1 MKKRMTGIFLALVFV
16 ISSSNAAW
24 ARENDSPDADLAEIE
39 GVSDLTVEKFGLELE
54 EPFDIMEN
62 KGIKVKT
69 IEQLSI
75 QEGLESE
82 INSINEDEDI
92 SVEVILEEEIDITE
106 DLTDLQKSA
115 AEEEAEPQKPVTE
128 QTEEIEKVDMEPAS
142 LCDIVVDELVR
153 AAGEPDPF
161 IALKDSKVKVVIA
174 NIGTVATGNFT
185 SALKIDGR
193 IMALFTVDSLES
205 YKGVRYTVVLRE
217 VPGGTHKVE
226 IVGDYNNLIKESNE
240 SNNAASN
247 NFYWQGTPNLKVEF
261 LTAEG
266 KSPYEVG
273 TGVDFTFKVINNG
286 SSAINGKIP
295 VVLKVDGE
303 VLATWVVKDWARNE
317 YLMQVFNLSF
327 ERAGVYRVEIE
338 ADPNNEIAEISEID
352 NVKDKLCE
360 ALMAPKL
367 RISGRVAPY
376 FRHSHDQSETAV
388 STPLKGFKV
397 IIMDKDSYFDDRL
410 AVVYTDA
417 NGYFDVFVNNQPS
430 EGGVD
435 LYLRLELD
443 DDEIQIRPYSKS
455 AEPYFWQ
462 SSVQNNIQAAQYDFG
477 LLPLHSLDFNLE
489 GAFSIWHWIK
499 KGNDY
504 YKANSNNS
512 SSLPKVFVD
521 WEDNQGEGSS
531 CVGDVITISGIKG
544 TVNDKDYEKDCFDGD
559 VILHEYGHFIMAY
572 TGGDVPGAGGEHFYT
587 KPSSLP
593 VAYSE
598 AWAHFFSCAVR
609 NDYEI
614 KDTDLNSWFGA
625 DIEQPAAISSSSSS
639 NSLTP
644 LVNNNYE
651 ENAKYELNVAAVLWD
666 LFDDH
671 KDGIDQVSHDFSV
684 IDDVMA
690 AQTHKH
696 IYDFYDQWF
705 RTASS
710 SYSRKDLWEIF
721 ESRKCSYDQQVPVVS
736 LSVNGFTAE
745 GTASDDIAVTRHE
758 WYVDDIYY
766 SGKTGSNGFFDGR
779 LLPPGNHK
787 LEFRAYDPEGEKV
800 FQIDADGNENRPR
813 KERYGKAKTQIV
825 IKRRTSVLRPPVE
838 TKAEILKTN
847 PRNVRECRERLLSL
861 VQPNE
866 RIIADKIDLLLA
878 EDAVEQTAVVGREE
892 DLTIYPH
899 IVGVCQDIYLYAPNG
914 KLYRKYNDAM
924 PDAPGPDRPIVV
936 KNAEPGEWKIKIT
949 FSAAKEKEPEL
960 WADLET
966 PIALIMT
973 AKPTAVMFDFP
984 QLINDRF
991 TNDKAAI
998 LDLIERHR
1006 QDSAIN
1012 VYLNGTLVTER
1023 IGDLAEGKN
1032 RILMERIKD
1041 GICSDPRGKTFI
1053 LDTIAP
1059 EIYLGVPQEIVTAKD
1074 NVLLQGGFSADVH
1087 EVFINGVRQVR
1098 SEFGDGFIKS
1108 FYLNEGI
1115 NTFVI
1120 KVVDQAGNETETT
1133 VTVLRILTTP
1143 IVNEKANPSAMLG
1156 E

>member
-128 QTEEIEKVDMEPAS
+128 QTEEIEKVDMELAS

-205 YKGVRYTVVLRE
+205 YKGVRYTVVLKE

-247 NFYWQGTPNLKVEF
+247 NFYWQGTPNLKVEV

-303 VLATWVVKDWARNE
+303 VLATWVVKD
-317 YLMQVFNLSF
+317 L
-327 ERAGVYRVEIE
+327 
-338 ADPNNEIAEISEID
+338 
-352 NVKDKLCE
+352 
-360 ALMAPKL
+360 
-367 RISGRVAPY
+367 
-376 FRHSHDQSETAV
+376 
-388 STPLKGFKV
+388 
-397 IIMDKDSYFDDRL
+397 YFDDRL
-410 AVVYTDA
+410 AVVYTDT

-455 AEPYFWQ
+455 TEPYFWQ

-671 KDGIDQVSHDFSV
+671 KDGIDQVSH
-684 IDDVMA
+684 
-690 AQTHKH
+690 
-696 IYDFYDQWF
+696 
-705 RTASS
+705 
-710 SYSRKDLWEIF
+710 
-721 ESRKCSYDQQVPVVS
+721 
-736 LSVNGFTAE
+736 
-745 GTASDDIAVTRHE
+745 
-758 WYVDDIYY
+758 
-766 SGKTGSNGFFDGR
+766 GSNGFFDGQ
-779 LLPPGNHK
+779 LLPPGNYK

-825 IKRRTSVLRPPVE
+825 IKRRTSVSQLPVE

-847 PRNVRECRERLLSL
+847 PKNVRECRERLLSL

-1041 GICSDPRGKTFI
+1041 GICSDPRGKDFI
-1053 LDTIAP
+1053 LDTIVP

-1074 NVLLQGGFSADVH
+1074 NVLLQGGFSADVY

>member
-128 QTEEIEKVDMEPAS
+128 QTEEIEKVDMELAS

-205 YKGVRYTVVLRE
+205 YKGVRYTVVLKE

-247 NFYWQGTPNLKVEF
+247 NFYWQGTPNLKVEV

-303 VLATWVVKDWARNE
+303 VLATWVVKD
-317 YLMQVFNLSF
+317 L
-327 ERAGVYRVEIE
+327 
-338 ADPNNEIAEISEID
+338 
-352 NVKDKLCE
+352 
-360 ALMAPKL
+360 
-367 RISGRVAPY
+367 
-376 FRHSHDQSETAV
+376 
-388 STPLKGFKV
+388 
-397 IIMDKDSYFDDRL
+397 YFDDRL

-435 LYLRLELD
+435 LYLQLELD

-455 AEPYFWQ
+455 TEPYFWQ

-521 WEDNQGEGSS
+521 WEDNQVSTSNHNGG
-531 CVGDVITISGIKG
+531 VIMISGIG
-544 TVNDKDYEKDCFDGD
+544 DKDCFDGD

-671 KDGIDQVSHDFSV
+671 KDGIDQVSH
-684 IDDVMA
+684 
-690 AQTHKH
+690 
-696 IYDFYDQWF
+696 
-705 RTASS
+705 
-710 SYSRKDLWEIF
+710 
-721 ESRKCSYDQQVPVVS
+721 
-736 LSVNGFTAE
+736 
-745 GTASDDIAVTRHE
+745 
-758 WYVDDIYY
+758 
-766 SGKTGSNGFFDGR
+766 GSNGFFDGQ
-779 LLPPGNHK
+779 LLPPGNYK

-800 FQIDADGNENRPR
+800 FQIDAKGNENRPR

-1023 IGDLAEGKN
+1023 IGDLAEGEN
-1032 RILMERIKD
+1032 EILMERIKD
-1041 GICSDPRGKTFI
+1041 GICSDLRGKDFI

-1059 EIYLGVPQEIVTAKD
+1059 EIYLGVPQEIVTTKD
-1074 NVLLQGGFSADVH
+1074 KVLLQGGFSADVH
-1087 EVFINGVRQVR
+1087 EVFVNGVRQVR
-1098 SEFGDGFIKS
+1098 GEFGDGFTTS

>member
-1 MKKRMTGIFLALVFV
+1 MEDNTTKKRMTGIFLALVFV

-128 QTEEIEKVDMEPAS
+128 QTEEIEKVDMELAS

-161 IALKDSKVKVVIA
+161 IELKDSKVKVVIA

-205 YKGVRYTVVLRE
+205 YKGVRYTVVLKE

-247 NFYWQGTPNLKVEF
+247 NFYWQGTPNLKVEV

-303 VLATWVVKDWARNE
+303 VLATWVIKD
-317 YLMQVFNLSF
+317 L
-327 ERAGVYRVEIE
+327 
-338 ADPNNEIAEISEID
+338 
-352 NVKDKLCE
+352 
-360 ALMAPKL
+360 
-367 RISGRVAPY
+367 
-376 FRHSHDQSETAV
+376 
-388 STPLKGFKV
+388 
-397 IIMDKDSYFDDRL
+397 YFDDRL
-410 AVVYTDA
+410 AVVYTDT

-455 AEPYFWQ
+455 TEPYFWQ

-521 WEDNQGEGSS
+521 WEDNQVSTSNHNGG
-531 CVGDVITISGIKG
+531 VIMISGIG
-544 TVNDKDYEKDCFDGD
+544 DKDCFDGD

-593 VAYSE
+593 VAYNE

-625 DIEQPAAISSSSSS
+625 DIEQPAAIGSSSSS

-671 KDGIDQVSHDFSV
+671 KDGIDQVSH
-684 IDDVMA
+684 
-690 AQTHKH
+690 
-696 IYDFYDQWF
+696 
-705 RTASS
+705 
-710 SYSRKDLWEIF
+710 
-721 ESRKCSYDQQVPVVS
+721 
-736 LSVNGFTAE
+736 
-745 GTASDDIAVTRHE
+745 
-758 WYVDDIYY
+758 
-766 SGKTGSNGFFDGR
+766 GSNGFFDGQF
-779 LLPPGNHK
+779 LLPGNYK

-800 FQIDADGNENRPR
+800 FQIDAKGNENRPR

-825 IKRRTSVLRPPVE
+825 IKKRTSVSHPPVE

-847 PRNVRECRERLLSL
+847 PKNVRECRERLLSL

-1041 GICSDPRGKTFI
+1041 GICSDPRGKDFI
-1053 LDTIAP
+1053 LDTIVP

-1087 EVFINGVRQVR
+1087 EVFVNGVRQVR
-1098 SEFGDGFIKS
+1098 GEFGDGFTTS

-1133 VTVLRILTTP
+1133 VTVLRILTIP

>member
-39 GVSDLTVEKFGLELE
+39 GVSDLTVEKLGLELE

-247 NFYWQGTPNLKVEF
+247 NFYWQGTPNLKVEV

-303 VLATWVVKDWARNE
+303 VLATWVVKD
-317 YLMQVFNLSF
+317 L
-327 ERAGVYRVEIE
+327 
-338 ADPNNEIAEISEID
+338 
-352 NVKDKLCE
+352 
-360 ALMAPKL
+360 
-367 RISGRVAPY
+367 
-376 FRHSHDQSETAV
+376 
-388 STPLKGFKV
+388 
-397 IIMDKDSYFDDRL
+397 YFDDRL
-410 AVVYTDA
+410 AVVYTDT

-455 AEPYFWQ
+455 TEPYFWQ

-521 WEDNQGEGSS
+521 WEDNQVSTSNHNGG
-531 CVGDVITISGIKG
+531 VIMISGIG
-544 TVNDKDYEKDCFDGD
+544 DKDCFDGD

-671 KDGIDQVSHDFSV
+671 KDGIDQVSH
-684 IDDVMA
+684 
-690 AQTHKH
+690 
-696 IYDFYDQWF
+696 
-705 RTASS
+705 
-710 SYSRKDLWEIF
+710 
-721 ESRKCSYDQQVPVVS
+721 
-736 LSVNGFTAE
+736 
-745 GTASDDIAVTRHE
+745 
-758 WYVDDIYY
+758 
-766 SGKTGSNGFFDGR
+766 GSNGFFDGR

-800 FQIDADGNENRPR
+800 FQIDAKGNENRPR
-813 KERYGKAKTQIV
+813 KERYGKAEARIV
-825 IKRRTSVLRPPVE
+825 IKRRTSVSHPLVE

-847 PRNVRECRERLLSL
+847 PKNVRECRERLLSL

-1023 IGDLAEGKN
+1023 IGDLAEGEN
-1032 RILMERIKD
+1032 EILMERIKD
-1041 GICSDPRGKTFI
+1041 GICSDPRGKDFI